1 MFCSCCCPPKAPSA
15 LREPLCSEKELE
27 EDKKTDTTIIAS
39 LQNEMK
45 DIKQQVRSIQLT
57 TEQNTSALC
66 SLREMLDVFANL
78 FITEVDSQIDRKIE
92 ERLGASSS
100 SDSE

>member
-27 EDKKTDTTIIAS
+27 LTNKKTTTITE

-92 ERLGASSS
+92 ERLGASS
-100 SDSE
+100 DSE

>member
-1 MFCSCCCPPKAPSA
+1 MADTMPVCLNA
-15 LREPLCSEKELE
+15 LFLLNWQDRPLIV
-27 EDKKTDTTIIAS
+27 TH
-39 LQNEMK
+39 
-45 DIKQQVRSIQLT
+45 
-57 TEQNTSALC
+57 

>member
-1 MFCSCCCPPKAPSA
+1 MLCSCCCPPKAPSA

-27 EDKKTDTTIIAS
+27 DKKTTTITE

-57 TEQNTSALC
+57 AEQNTSALC

-78 FITEVDSQIDRKIE
+78 FITEVDSQIDRKVE

>member
-27 EDKKTDTTIIAS
+27 DKKTTTITE

>member
-1 MFCSCCCPPKAPSA
+1 MLCSCCCPPKAPNA

-27 EDKKTDTTIIAS
+27 DKKTDTTIIVS

-78 FITEVDSQIDRKIE
+78 FITEVDSQIDRKIK